1 MERDGR
7 GEIQVPKS
15 SQSWA
20 ATQLVSSHCSGTGS
34 FLSGRMKAG
43 DLHDSGDD
51 GGCDGGF
58 VCISSVM

>member
-1 MERDGR
+1 MDR

-15 SQSWA
+15 TSQSLA
-20 ATQLVSSHCSGTGS
+20 ARQQLSSHCSGTGS
-34 FLSGRMKAG
+34 ILSGRMKVD

-58 VCISSVM
+58 VCICSVM